1 MQADQGAKALAI
13 AQEQRALKDANH
25 DLLFSW
31 LLKACALLVLACL
44 LGAAGATLWGGRHA
58 FGTFGWHFLVSSAWD
73 PGNDVYGA
81 LVPVYGTIATS
92 LIALLIAV
100 PVSFGI
106 ALYLSEVA
114 PPWLRTPVASA
125 IELLAGIPSIIYGM
139 WGLFVFAPFFAEHI
153 KPWLT
158 EHLGNPPPVQVP
170 WGDGIIPFTPWAIEQ
185 VSVIGPVAHQWHKL
199 TWAFGQ
205 LFTSDYP
212 FGASILTAG
221 IVLAV
226 MIIPFI
232 SSVMREV
239 FQTVPTRLK
248 ESAYALGSS
257 TWEVSWDIVLPYTR
271 SAVVGG
277 VFLGLGRALGETMA
291 VTFVL
296 GNAMSLSP
304 SLLDPGASI
313 ASTIANQFS
322 EAAGLQKSSLMALAF
337 LLFVV
342 TFFVLLIARLMLR
355 RLALKEG
362 R

>member
-1 MQADQGAKALAI
+1 MSSQPVALSALDTE
-13 AQEQRALKDANH
+13 EQRSRRDARH
-25 DLLFSW
+25 DRHFRW
-31 LLKACALLVLACL
+31 LLKACALLVLASL
-44 LGAAGATLWGGRHA
+44 LGAAGATLWGGREA
-58 FGTFGWHFLVSSAWD
+58 FSTFGWHFLVSTAWD
-73 PGNDVYGA
+73 PSNDVYGA
-81 LVPVYGTIATS
+81 LVPVYGTLATS
-92 LIALLIAV
+92 LIALVIAV
-100 PVSFGI
+100 PISFGV

-114 PPWLRTPVASA
+114 PAWMRTPVGSA

-139 WGLFVFAPFFAEHI
+139 WGLFIFAPFFSAHI

-158 EHLGNPPPVQVP
+158 TYLGANPDDGNPSWVAQHVP
-170 WGDGIIPFTPWAIEQ
+170 F
-185 VSVIGPVAHQWHKL
+185 IGRM
-199 TWAFGQ
+199 FD
-205 LFTSDYP
+205 SSYP

-221 IVLAV
+221 IVLAI

-248 ESAYALGSS
+248 ESAYALGST

-271 SAVVGG
+271 SAVIGG
-277 VFLGLGRALGETMA
+277 IFLGLGRALGETMA

-296 GNAMSLSP
+296 GNAMDLSA

-322 EAAGLQKSSLMALAF
+322 EAVGLQKSALMALAF

-342 TFFVLLIARLMLR
+342 TFIVLLIARVMLS
-355 RLALKEG
+355 RLAKREG
-362 R
+362 S

>member
-1 MQADQGAKALAI
+1 MQANVGAVAAASQ
-13 AQEQRALKDANH
+13 AQEARAQRDARQ
-25 DLLFSW
+25 DRLFSW
-31 LLKACALLVLACL
+31 LLKGCALLVLACL

-58 FGTFGWHFLVSSAWD
+58 FGTFGWHFLFSAEWD
-73 PGNDVYGA
+73 PGTDTYGA

-92 LIALLIAV
+92 LIALIIAV

-106 ALYLSEVA
+106 AIYLSEVA
-114 PPWLRTPVASA
+114 PAWLRTPVASA

-139 WGLFVFAPFFAEHI
+139 WGLFIFAPFFADHI

-158 EHLGNPPPVQVP
+158 SYLGDKPDDGKLSWVAAHVP
-170 WGDGIIPFTPWAIEQ
+170 FVG
-185 VSVIGPVAHQWHKL
+185 KL
-199 TWAFGQ
+199 FG
-205 LFTSDYP
+205 SDYP

-226 MIIPFI
+226 MIVPFI

-239 FQTVPTRLK
+239 FQTVPSRLK

-271 SAVVGG
+271 SAVIGG
-277 VFLGLGRALGETMA
+277 IFLGLGRALGETMA

-296 GNAMSLSP
+296 GNAMKLSP

-322 EAAGLQKSSLMALAF
+322 EAAGLQKSTLMALAF

-342 TFFVLLIARLMLR
+342 TFIVLLIARWMLR
-355 RLALKEG
+355 QMAHKEG

>member
-1 MQADQGAKALAI
+1 MQAEQSTAGAAI
-13 AQEQRALKDANH
+13 SPPTERAVRDARN
-25 DLLFSW
+25 DKLFGW
-31 LLKACALLVLACL
+31 LLMTCALLVLACL
-44 LGAAGATLWGGRHA
+44 VGAAGATLWGGRHA
-58 FGTFGWHFLVSSAWD
+58 FGAFGWHFLVSSAWD
-73 PGNDVYGA
+73 PSSDTYGA

-92 LIALLIAV
+92 LIALIIAV

-114 PPWLRTPVASA
+114 PPWLRTPIASA

-139 WGLFVFAPFFAEHI
+139 WGLFIFAPFFADYI

-158 EHLGNPPPVQVP
+158 NYLGDKPD
-170 WGDGIIPFTPWAIEQ
+170 DGRPSWIASHTF
-185 VSVIGPVAHQWHKL
+185 IGKL
-199 TWAFGQ
+199 FG
-205 LFTSDYP
+205 SDYP
-212 FGASILTAG
+212 FGASVLTAG
-221 IVLAV
+221 IVLAI

-271 SAVVGG
+271 SAVIGG
-277 VFLGLGRALGETMA
+277 IFLGLGRALGETMA

-296 GNAMSLSP
+296 GNAMQLSP

-342 TFFVLLIARLMLR
+342 TFVVLLIARLMLR
-355 RLALKEG
+355 RLAHKEG

>member
-1 MQADQGAKALAI
+1 MQANPAADLPSSI
-13 AQEQRALKDANH
+13 ELQEQRAARDMRHDRWFAGVLKV
-25 DLLFSW
+25 
-31 LLKACALLVLACL
+31 CALLVLISL
-44 LGAAGATLWGGRHA
+44 LGAAGATLWGGRDA
-58 FGTFGWHFLVSSAWD
+58 FHTFGWHFLTSSTWD
-73 PGNDVYGA
+73 PGNDNYGA
-81 LVPVYGTIATS
+81 LVPIYGTIVTS
-92 LIALLIAV
+92 VIALLIAV

-114 PPWLRTPVASA
+114 PQWLRTPVASA

-139 WGLFVFAPFFAEHI
+139 WGLFIFAPFFNDHI

-158 EHLGNPPPVQVP
+158 TYLGNQPDDGKPSWLATHVP
-170 WGDGIIPFTPWAIEQ
+170 F
-185 VSVIGPVAHQWHKL
+185 IGTL
-199 TWAFGQ
+199 FG
-205 LFTSDYP
+205 SSYP
-212 FGASILTAG
+212 FGASVLTAG

-226 MIIPFI
+226 MVIPFI

-271 SAVVGG
+271 SAVIGG
-277 VFLGLGRALGETMA
+277 IFLGLGRALGETMA

-296 GNAMSLSP
+296 GNAMQLSG
-304 SLLDPGASI
+304 SLLDPGSSI

-342 TFFVLLIARLMLR
+342 TFFVLLIARLMLK
-355 RLALKEG
+355 RLAGKEG

>member
-1 MQADQGAKALAI
+1 MQANVGAVASI
-13 AQEQRALKDANH
+13 TAQEQRAHRDARN
-25 DLLFSW
+25 DRLFNW
-31 LLKACALLVLACL
+31 LLKGCALLVLASL
-44 LGAAGATLWGGRHA
+44 LGAAGATLWGGRSA
-58 FGTFGWHFLVSSAWD
+58 FGTFGWHFLTSSTWD
-73 PGNDVYGA
+73 PSSDTYGA

-100 PVSFGI
+100 PISFGI

-114 PPWLRTPVASA
+114 PPWMRTPVASA

-139 WGLFVFAPFFAEHI
+139 WGLFIFAPFFADHI
-153 KPWLT
+153 KPWMT
-158 EHLGNPPPVQVP
+158 NYLGNKPDDGKLSWVAQHVP
-170 WGDGIIPFTPWAIEQ
+170 F
-185 VSVIGPVAHQWHKL
+185 IGSL
-199 TWAFGQ
+199 FG
-205 LFTSDYP
+205 SDYP
-212 FGASILTAG
+212 FGASVLTAG
-221 IVLAV
+221 MVLAV

-257 TWEVSWDIVLPYTR
+257 TWEVVWDIVLPYTR
-271 SAVVGG
+271 SAVIGG
-277 VFLGLGRALGETMA
+277 IFLGLGRALGETMA

-296 GNAMSLSP
+296 GNAMQLSP
-304 SLLDPGASI
+304 SILDPGASI

-322 EAAGLQKSSLMALAF
+322 EAAGLQKSTLMALAF

-342 TFFVLLIARLMLR
+342 TFFVLLIARWMLR
-355 RLALKEG
+355 QLAHKEG

>member
-1 MQADQGAKALAI
+1 MQANEAATAPAI
-13 AQEQRALKDANH
+13 AQEQRAHRDAR
-25 DLLFSW
+25 DDRLFSW
-31 LLKACALLVLACL
+31 LLMGCALLVLVCL
-44 LGAAGATLWGGRHA
+44 IGAAGATLWGGRDA
-58 FGTFGWHFLVSSAWD
+58 FATFGWRFLTSAEWNPTD
-73 PGNDVYGA
+73 DVYGA
-81 LVPVYGTIATS
+81 LVPVFGTIITS
-92 LIALLIAV
+92 FIALLIAV

-139 WGLFVFAPFFAEHI
+139 WGLFVFVPFFSDHI
-153 KPWLT
+153 KPLLIRYLGREAGDTPGT
-158 EHLGNPPPVQVP
+158 EHVSWIAQHL
-170 WGDGIIPFTPWAIEQ
+170 PFMGKLFNSENLFGG
-185 VSVIGPVAHQWHKL
+185 SV
-199 TWAFGQ
+199 
-205 LFTSDYP
+205 
-212 FGASILTAG
+212 LTAG

-271 SAVVGG
+271 TAVIGG

-291 VTFVL
+291 VTFII
-296 GNAMSLSP
+296 GNKMQLSP

-313 ASTIANQFS
+313 ASTIANQFG
-322 EAAGLQKSSLMALAF
+322 EAGGLQKSSLMALAF

-342 TFFVLLIARLMLR
+342 TFIVLLIARLMLR
-355 RLALKEG
+355 RLAQKEG

>member
-1 MQADQGAKALAI
+1 MSALPGTI
-13 AQEQRALKDANH
+13 AAELILDKRSRRDARNERW
-25 DLLFSW
+25 FRW
-31 LLKACALLVLACL
+31 LLKACALLVLASL
-44 LGAAGATLWGGRHA
+44 LGAAGATLWGGREA
-58 FGTFGWHFLVSSAWD
+58 FSTFGWHFLVSSEWD

-106 ALYLSEVA
+106 SLYLSEVA
-114 PPWLRTPVASA
+114 PAWLRTPVASA

-139 WGLFVFAPFFAEHI
+139 WGLFIFAPFFSAHL

-158 EHLGNPPPVQVP
+158 SYLGNQPDDGKVSWVAQHVP
-170 WGDGIIPFTPWAIEQ
+170 L
-185 VSVIGPVAHQWHKL
+185 IGKL
-199 TWAFGQ
+199 FG
-205 LFTSDYP
+205 SSYP
-212 FGASILTAG
+212 FGASILVAG
-221 IVLAV
+221 IVLAI

-239 FQTVPTRLK
+239 FLTVPTRLK

-271 SAVVGG
+271 SAVIGG
-277 VFLGLGRALGETMA
+277 IFLGLGRALGETMA

-296 GNAMSLSP
+296 GNSMHFSA
-304 SLLDPGASI
+304 SLLDPGTSI

-322 EAAGLQKSSLMALAF
+322 EAAGLQKSALMALAF

-342 TFFVLLIARLMLR
+342 TFIVLLIARLMLR
-355 RLALKEG
+355 RLASKEG
-362 R
+362 S

>member
-1 MQADQGAKALAI
+1 MQANPAAELPSSI
-13 AQEQRALKDANH
+13 ELQEQRAARDMRH
-25 DLLFSW
+25 DRWFAG
-31 LLKACALLVLACL
+31 LLKVCALLVLASL
-44 LGAAGATLWGGRHA
+44 IGAAGATLWGGRDA
-58 FGTFGWHFLVSSAWD
+58 FHTFGWHFLTSSAWD
-73 PGNDVYGA
+73 PGNDNYGA
-81 LVPVYGTIATS
+81 LVPIYGTIVTS

-114 PPWLRTPVASA
+114 PQWLRTPVASA

-139 WGLFVFAPFFAEHI
+139 WGLFIFAPFFSDHI

-158 EHLGNPPPVQVP
+158 TYLGNQPDDGKPSWIATHVP
-170 WGDGIIPFTPWAIEQ
+170 F
-185 VSVIGPVAHQWHKL
+185 IGTL
-199 TWAFGQ
+199 FG
-205 LFTSDYP
+205 SSYP
-212 FGASILTAG
+212 FGASVLTAG

-271 SAVVGG
+271 SAVIGG
-277 VFLGLGRALGETMA
+277 IFLGLGRALGETMA

-296 GNAMSLSP
+296 GNAMQLSG
-304 SLLDPGASI
+304 SLLDPGSSI

-342 TFFVLLIARLMLR
+342 TFFVLLIARLMLK
-355 RLALKEG
+355 RLAGKEG